1 METKDLNRNI
11 KKPIIIKN
19 FGRSCIKL
27 EFGKIKNITNE
38 NASKIKVRPKAINKI
53 KLVFFKSWFSVF
65 KFLYKT

>member
-38 NASKIKVRPKAINKI
+38 NASKIKVRPKE
-53 KLVFFKSWFSVF
+53 
-65 KFLYKT
+65 